1 MGSLH
6 QVKTISRQVYQI
18 LKEEITSGVYKPNDW
33 LQEKELADRLQV
45 SRSPIREALRQ
56 LAADGLAVEIPN
68 KGMFVRSFSLKE
80 IMEIYE
86 IRRMME
92 SSALRSLKGKLTK
105 EMKRTLES
113 FREDFIRL
121 HQEGNL
127 DEYTSIDSAF
137 HRYIIECTGNTILME
152 LYRKVRTM
160 NMTFRILSLKDKERF
175 DESQKEHVQIIDYMI
190 ADEMEKASDVNDA
203 HLTLAKESAIQQI
216 SENNANSEM

>member
-105 EMKRTLES
+105 EMKQTLES

-121 HQEGNL
+121 HQEGKL
-127 DEYTSIDSAF
+127 
-137 HRYIIECTGNTILME
+137 G
-152 LYRKVRTM
+152 
-160 NMTFRILSLKDKERF
+160 
-175 DESQKEHVQIIDYMI
+175 
-190 ADEMEKASDVNDA
+190 
-203 HLTLAKESAIQQI
+203 
-216 SENNANSEM
+216 

>member
-1 MGSLH
+1 MESLR

-18 LKEEITSGVYKPNDW
+18 LKDEIVSGVYQPNDW
-33 LQEKELADRLQV
+33 LQEKELAERLQV
-45 SRSPIREALRQ
+45 SRSPVREALRQ

-92 SSALRSLKGKLTK
+92 SSALKSLKGKLTE

-121 HQEGNL
+121 HREENL
-127 DEYTSIDSAF
+127 DEYTNVDSAF

-152 LYRKVRTM
+152 LYRIVRTM
-160 NMTFRILSLKDKERF
+160 NMTFRILSLRDKARF
-175 DESQKEHVQIIDYMI
+175 DESQKEHVQIIDHMI
-190 ADEMEKASDVNDA
+190 ADEMEKAASVNDT
-203 HLTLAKESAIQQI
+203 HLTLAKETAIQQI
-216 SENNANSEM
+216 SGNNENSAK